1 MIQESLEGDRYTFD
15 ASKPNPPICII
26 RCVSS
31 IAAQETDNL
40 QWVMFERD
48 SVD

>member
-1 MIQESLEGDRYTFD
+1 MRMIKEILEGACDRYTFD

-40 QWVMFERD
+40 Q
-48 SVD
+48 